1 MNQQSAKKSPPPP
14 SNLPTIRIVVAD
26 DHPVVR
32 FGVKNMLQN
41 EPGFEVIGEAEDGD
55 DAITQTL
62 ELEPD
67 ILLLDVAMPRLPG
80 LEAMRAIMT
89 KSPRV
94 KIVLLTSTISTQQV
108 IEALQI
114 GARGIVLKD
123 SVVGD
128 LAQALRAVLG
138 GDYWIGGERVANL
151 LKALQGLQ
159 AQAAAVPERKTYGL
173 TPRELEVVTCIVEGC
188 SNRDIAKQFSISE
201 ETVKR
206 HLSNVHFQVKRGGLQ
221 HPDAAEAPLRGHHLV
236 NEIHF
241 HAVVRLEGFDVGL
254 MELVEL
260 RVGLVGEDNHVRR
273 EPVFERVLRGLLN
286 SGRRL
291 RPGCFCAILARLFPC
306 LSRRHWWYLWVENSL
321 GRWLAV
327 LRLPVSC

>member
-1 MNQQSAKKSPPPP
+1 
-14 SNLPTIRIVVAD
+14 
-26 DHPVVR
+26 VVR
-32 FGVKNMLQN
+32 FGVRNMLLN
-41 EPGFEVIGEAEDGD
+41 EPGFEVVGEAEDGD

-80 LEAMRAIMT
+80 LEAMRAIMA

-94 KIVLLTSTISTQQV
+94 KIVLLTSTITSQQI

-123 SVVGD
+123 AVVGD
-128 LAQALRAVLG
+128 LGNALRAVLG

-151 LKALQGLQ
+151 VKALQELM
-159 AQAAAVPERKTYGL
+159 AKAAAVPERKTYGL

-206 HLSNVHFQVKRGGLQ
+206 HLSNVFDKTGVST
-221 HPDAAEAPLRGHHLV
+221 
-236 NEIHF
+236 
-241 HAVVRLEGFDVGL
+241 RLELALFSIAHK
-254 MELVEL
+254 LVDL
-260 RVGLVGEDNHVRR
+260 
-273 EPVFERVLRGLLN
+273 
-286 SGRRL
+286 
-291 RPGCFCAILARLFPC
+291 
-306 LSRRHWWYLWVENSL
+306 
-321 GRWLAV
+321 
-327 LRLPVSC
+327 

>member
-1 MNQQSAKKSPPPP
+1 MSQQATKKSPSSSAGVAP
-14 SNLPTIRIVVAD
+14 IRIVVAD

-32 FGVKNMLQN
+32 FGVRNMLLN
-41 EPGFEVIGEAEDGD
+41 EPGFEVVGEAEDGD

-80 LEAMRAIMT
+80 LEAMRAIMA

-94 KIVLLTSTISTQQV
+94 KIVLLTSTITSQQI

-123 SVVGD
+123 AVGGD
-128 LAQALRAVLG
+128 LGNALRAVLG

-151 LKALQGLQ
+151 VKALQELM
-159 AQAAAVPERKTYGL
+159 AKAAAVPERKTYGL

-206 HLSNVHFQVKRGGLQ
+206 HLSNVFDKTGVST
-221 HPDAAEAPLRGHHLV
+221 
-236 NEIHF
+236 
-241 HAVVRLEGFDVGL
+241 RLELALFSIAHK
-254 MELVEL
+254 LVDL
-260 RVGLVGEDNHVRR
+260 
-273 EPVFERVLRGLLN
+273 
-286 SGRRL
+286 
-291 RPGCFCAILARLFPC
+291 
-306 LSRRHWWYLWVENSL
+306 
-321 GRWLAV
+321 
-327 LRLPVSC
+327 

>member
-1 MNQQSAKKSPPPP
+1 MSQQAAKKST
-14 SNLPTIRIVVAD
+14 PTSGVAPIRIVVAD

-32 FGVKNMLQN
+32 FGVRNMLQN
-41 EPGFEVIGEAEDGD
+41 EPGFEVVGEAEDGD

-67 ILLLDVAMPRLPG
+67 ILLLDILMPRLPG

-94 KIVLLTSTISTQQV
+94 KIVLLTGTITVQQI

-114 GARGIVLKD
+114 GARGIVLKQ
-123 SVVGD
+123 SVAGD
-128 LAQALRAVLG
+128 LTQALRAVLG

-151 LKALQGLQ
+151 LKALQELQ

-188 SNRDIAKQFSISE
+188 SNRDIATQFSISE

-206 HLSNVHFQVKRGGLQ
+206 HLSNVFDKTGVST
-221 HPDAAEAPLRGHHLV
+221 
-236 NEIHF
+236 
-241 HAVVRLEGFDVGL
+241 RLELALFAIAHK
-254 MELVEL
+254 LVEL
-260 RVGLVGEDNHVRR
+260 
-273 EPVFERVLRGLLN
+273 
-286 SGRRL
+286 
-291 RPGCFCAILARLFPC
+291 
-306 LSRRHWWYLWVENSL
+306 
-321 GRWLAV
+321 
-327 LRLPVSC
+327 

>member
-1 MNQQSAKKSPPPP
+1 MTAKAAKTRQSARKTAPAAPA
-14 SNLPTIRIVVAD
+14 LPTIRIVVAD

-32 FGVKNMLQN
+32 FGVRNMLLN
-41 EPGFEVIGEAEDGD
+41 EPGFEVVGEAGDGD
-55 DAITQTL
+55 DAITQTI

-67 ILLLDVAMPRLPG
+67 ILLLDLLMPRLPG

-94 KIVLLTSTISTQQV
+94 KIVLLTSTISQQQI

-123 SVVGD
+123 SVAGD
-128 LAQALRAVLG
+128 LTEALRAVLG

-173 TPRELEVVTCIVEGC
+173 TPRELEVVSCIVEGC

-206 HLSNVHFQVKRGGLQ
+206 HLSNVFDKTGVST
-221 HPDAAEAPLRGHHLV
+221 
-236 NEIHF
+236 
-241 HAVVRLEGFDVGL
+241 RLELALFAIAHK
-254 MELVEL
+254 LVEL
-260 RVGLVGEDNHVRR
+260 
-273 EPVFERVLRGLLN
+273 
-286 SGRRL
+286 
-291 RPGCFCAILARLFPC
+291 
-306 LSRRHWWYLWVENSL
+306 
-321 GRWLAV
+321 
-327 LRLPVSC
+327 